1 MALSSKK
8 TRFNLSIE
16 KEQLDLL
23 KALADADD
31 SRSTNSMI
39 IKLINIGL
47 RSENMQELL
56 DKLESTDK

>member
-56 DKLESTDK
+56 NKVQSTDE